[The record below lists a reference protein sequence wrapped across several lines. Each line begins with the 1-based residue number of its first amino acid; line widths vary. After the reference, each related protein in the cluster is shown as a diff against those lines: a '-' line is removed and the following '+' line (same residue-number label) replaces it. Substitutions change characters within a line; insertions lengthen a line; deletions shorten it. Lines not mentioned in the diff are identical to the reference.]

1 MPLQSG
7 GQLGSPGS
15 RGGIS
20 EMGGQGL
27 SNGLI
32 QGGKTGMVDL
42 GGPVSIAAGSPANH
56 FSLDGIGKSSADTSS
71 VLPVPYVFKEFRGVG
86 NALLWRRLPRGSKGE

>member
-7 GQLGSPGS
+7 GRLGSPGN
-15 RGGIS
+15 RGGIT

-56 FSLDGIGKSSADTSS
+56 FSSDGIGKSSADTSS
-71 VLPVPYVFKEFRGVG
+71 VSPVPYVFNGSSRG
-86 NALLWRRLPRGSKGE
+86 RKCKIK